1 MKMMTMEELPGWVPP
16 KHYDLLV
23 RTVAGEATGVKQFNV
38 GFARMEKSGR
48 CDPHVHENVEQLFI
62 VLKGAM
68 MFLVD
73 KTEFLAKEGQA
84 VLVYRGEVHSNYNAA
99 LDGETEYLT
108 VTG

>member
-1 MKMMTMEELPGWVPP
+1 MKIMTMDELPGWVPP

-23 RTVAGEATGVKQFNV
+23 RTVAGEPNGVKQFNV

-62 VLKGAM
+62 VLKGEM
-68 MFLVD
+68 MFQVD
-73 KTEFLAKEGQA
+73 GKEFLLKEGQA
-84 VLVYRGEVHSNYNAA
+84 VLVNRGEVHSNYNAA
-99 LDGETEYLT
+99 REVETEYLT

>member
-1 MKMMTMEELPGWVPP
+1 MKIMTIDELPGWVPP

-23 RTVAGEATGVKQFNV
+23 RTVAGQPNGVKQFNV

-62 VLKGAM
+62 VLKGTM
-68 MFLVD
+68 MMQVE
-73 KTEFLAKEGQA
+73 KEEFLLKQGQA

-99 LDGETEYLT
+99 EDGETEYLT

>member
-1 MKMMTMEELPGWVPP
+1 MKRITIEELPGWTPP

-23 RTVAGEATGVKQFNV
+23 RTVTGQSNGVNQFNV

-48 CDPHVHENVEQLFI
+48 CDAHVHEDMEQLFI

-68 MFLVD
+68 MMKVE
-73 KTEFLAKEGQA
+73 KEEFLLKPGQA
-84 VLVYRGEVHSNYNAA
+84 VLVYRGEVHSNYNVSEEE
-99 LDGETEYLT
+99 ETEYLT

>member
-1 MKMMTMEELPGWVPP
+1 MKIMTMDELPGWVPP

-23 RTVAGEATGVKQFNV
+23 RTVAGESSGVKQFNV

-48 CDPHVHENVEQLFI
+48 CDPHVHENAEQLFI

-68 MFLVD
+68 KMKVG
-73 KTEFLAKEGQA
+73 KEEFLLKQGQA
-84 VLVYRGEVHSNYNAA
+84 VMVHRGEVHSNHNAA
-99 LDGETEYLT
+99 ADGETEYLT

>member
-23 RTVAGEATGVKQFNV
+23 RTVVGEATGVKQFNV

-68 MFLVD
+68 MFHVD
-73 KTEFLAKEGQA
+73 KMEFLVKQGQA

-99 LDGETEYLT
+99 PDGETEYLT